1 MPYERDPLSQL
12 LDGGARRLLERAYA
26 QPGTWVG
33 TRLADPGL
41 RARTF
46 AAARGIN
53 PDGPDQPSAR
63 GGRTARTD
71 ARTRWARAFVRAVYY
86 QHRWYSGGGQR
97 PWRGERRTTPRDT
110 GGLRF
115 EVGRRVPASPQYDP
129 ANPAAGGF
137 PAWRAV
143 RIRLEAGARAKERAV
158 ARLPDSQRIY
168 TDDGAEGARW
178 SDPDLRDW
186 A

>member
-1 MPYERDPLSQL
+1 MPYERDPLSVL
-12 LDGGARRLLERAYA
+12 LDTGARRLLERAYA

-33 TRLADPGL
+33 TRLADPGM

-53 PDGPDQPSAR
+53 PDGPDHPSAR
-63 GGRTARTD
+63 GGRSARTD
-71 ARTRWARAFVRAVYY
+71 AKTRWARAFVRAVYY
-86 QHRWYSGGGQR
+86 QHRWYSGGGQQ
-97 PWRGERRTTPRDT
+97 PWRRDRRTSPRST

-115 EVGRRVPASPQYDP
+115 EVGRHV
-129 ANPAAGGF
+129 PAAGVF
-137 PAWRAV
+137 PAGRAV
-143 RIRLEAGARAKERAV
+143 RIRLERGGQAKERAV
-158 ARLPDSQRIY
+158 RRLPDSQRIY
-168 TDDGAEGARW
+168 TDSGAEGARW